1 MPNRH
6 RETVNDLD
14 MKQWRQYDD
23 LLTDS
28 LWIQNRRD
36 ATGAHQ
42 AGYHGNFIPQIPNQL
57 LRRFTKP
64 GEIVLDPFAGSGTA
78 AIEAARLGRRYI
90 GIELSPE
97 TAEQARRSAARHP
110 AAIVAGDSA
119 APQTAKAIARI
130 LAGMDSTSVQLII
143 LHPPYHNIIKFGND
157 PADLSNCPDP
167 ESFLQKFLEVHRNT
181 EPFLAPG
188 RHLALVIGDIY
199 SKGRLIPLQ
208 NMLTSALLAEGNLKL
223 KSLIVKNIANNRAKR
238 NLERLWRYRA
248 LAGGF
253 YVFKHEY
260 IALFRKNADL
270 PRMSER
276 K

>member
-1 MPNRH
+1 MPDRR
-6 RETVNDLD
+6 RETINDLNL
-14 MKQWRQYDD
+14 KQWRQYDD
-23 LLTDS
+23 LQTDS

-36 ATGAHQ
+36 SGGAHQ

-64 GEIVLDPFAGSGTA
+64 GDIILDPFAGSGTA
-78 AIEAARLGRRYI
+78 AIEAARLGRRFI
-90 GIELSPE
+90 GIELSPG
-97 TAEQARRSAARHP
+97 TAQQARRNAVRHP
-110 AAIVAGDSA
+110 EAIITGDSA
-119 APQTAKAIARI
+119 AQQTAKDIARI
-130 LAGMDSTSVQLII
+130 LAGMNSTSVQLII
-143 LHPPYHNIIKFGND
+143 MHPPYHNIIRFSND
-157 PADLSNCPDP
+157 SADLSNCPDP

-260 IALFRKNADL
+260 IALFRKAADP
-270 PRMSER
+270 PRTRER